1 MPGARQTREP
11 DGVVLRGARVGSLPR
26 GDPARS
32 GLVGCA
38 VMMRKRRPEQDRP
51 TRLRVTAA
59 GVAGLVVAIVVGAA
73 VGWQYAVAAGWTV
86 AAAVFTAWTWR
97 VIGGMDPAQ
106 TAAHA
111 TREDPA
117 GR

>member
-1 MPGARQTREP
+1 
-11 DGVVLRGARVGSLPR
+11 LPR

-59 GVAGLVVAIVVGAA
+59 GAAGLVVAIVVGAA

>member
-1 MPGARQTREP
+1 
-11 DGVVLRGARVGSLPR
+11 
-26 GDPARS
+26 
-32 GLVGCA
+32 
-38 VMMRKRRPEQDRP
+38 
-51 TRLRVTAA
+51 
-59 GVAGLVVAIVVGAA
+59 VAIVVGAA

-97 VIGGMDPAQ
+97 VIGGVDPAQ